1 MAMHNT
7 VMTNN
12 TNVVPPS
19 ETHVEFLQALQN
31 HCQFKYWGNGASEN
45 MTTYMTIYTLFK
57 IQGTNRKF

>member
-1 MAMHNT
+1 MQHISETTKIFKYTSECIFHRKQLMAMHNT

-31 HCQFKYWGNGASEN
+31 HCQFKY
-45 MTTYMTIYTLFK
+45 
-57 IQGTNRKF
+57 